1 MAVKDDFLAAGGFR
15 GELICKVC
23 FMESVV
29 TYHAKLIVCMSGLYQ
44 RKIACMFP
52 IFVRSIKEIF
62 QSTCQLFDEALQ
74 FVRLGSLGLKAFI
87 NCPLKFLFFIHFFY
101 ESQFSVMLKM

>member
-23 FMESVV
+23 FMESVI
-29 TYHAKLIVCMSGLYQ
+29 TYYAKLINVCMSGLYQ

-62 QSTCQLFDEALQ
+62 QSTCQLFDEAL
-74 FVRLGSLGLKAFI
+74 
-87 NCPLKFLFFIHFFY
+87 
-101 ESQFSVMLKM
+101 